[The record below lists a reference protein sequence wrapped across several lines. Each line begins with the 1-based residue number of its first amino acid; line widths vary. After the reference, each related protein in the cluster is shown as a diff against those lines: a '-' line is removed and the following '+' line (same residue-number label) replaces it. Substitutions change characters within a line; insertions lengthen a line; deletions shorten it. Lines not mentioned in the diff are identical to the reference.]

1 MSPLSRTILTKLGK
15 TYLVVNGTVF
25 ATSFLATVISHY
37 L

>member
-1 MSPLSRTILTKLGK
+1 MPLLKTVLTKLGK

-25 ATSFLATVISHY
+25 LVSFVITVISHY